1 MQEPSSSRLLSI
13 LRGQGKLWFATL
25 AMGAAVFMLAP
36 SMPHSFVQTEAQALR
51 SFGGLVAQLAG
62 TFAGFVITFIAL
74 IFALPDRPVLRDMR
88 SSGHFLE
95 LCANLFSC
103 VIFFLVIMLVAAIL
117 SIAADPITF
126 FRILISMS
134 PGIAFMV
141 FQCAVRLAITVFVVA
156 KPS

>member
-1 MQEPSSSRLLSI
+1 MQGSSSSRLRSI
-13 LRGQGKLWFATL
+13 LGGQGKLWFVSL
-25 AMGAAVFMLAP
+25 VMGVAVFMLVP
-36 SMPHSFVQTEAQALR
+36 SVPHFLVQADDQALR
-51 SFGGLVAQLAG
+51 GFGGLVAQLAG

-95 LCANLFSC
+95 LCANLLSC
-103 VIFFLVIMLVAAIL
+103 VTFFLVIMLAAATL
-117 SIAADPITF
+117 SIAANPITF
-126 FRILISMS
+126 FRILISMA